1 MKCSEVFWCQT
12 LADAAKI
19 LNDGISAVAAFA
31 VFLAA
36 IAGTSALKNFQK
48 KRNLKRKMKY
58 AKRTVM
64 VIKRARI
71 ALATIRNS
79 FVFPEEEI
87 LAKRDLEEIS
97 KNNKD
102 FVVDDHRIVGMAYFK
117 RYEKEKRLL
126 DKIRECALVA
136 NISLGDEADEVE
148 NYLNTIMVGFNEI
161 LQSAS
166 YLIAVGESDG
176 IMDNVRYFGIL
187 KEGFSWD
194 IEKEIFEDVYNSMN
208 KIESEFIEILKPEK
222 S

>member
-19 LNDGISAVAAFA
+19 MNDGVSAAAAGA

-36 IAGTSALKNFQK
+36 VVGRSALKNFQK
-48 KRNLKRKMKY
+48 RRNLKRKMKY

-64 VIKRARI
+64 VIKRTRI

-87 LAKRDLEEIS
+87 LAKRDLEKIRENS
-97 KNNKD
+97 KS
-102 FVVDDHRIVGMAYFK
+102 FVVDNHRIVGMAYFK
-117 RYEKEKRLL
+117 RVEKEKKLL

-136 NISLGDEADEVE
+136 DISLGDDAKDVE
-148 NYLNTIMVGFNEI
+148 NSLNKILHGFNEI
-161 LQSAS
+161 LQSAN
-166 YLIAVGESDG
+166 YLIAVGERG
-176 IMDNVRYFGIL
+176 GEMDNVRHFGIL
-187 KEGFSWD
+187 KEGFSRN
-194 IEKEIFEDVYNSMN
+194 IEREIFEDVYNSMN
-208 KIESEFIEILKPEK
+208 SIERKFIEILKPEN